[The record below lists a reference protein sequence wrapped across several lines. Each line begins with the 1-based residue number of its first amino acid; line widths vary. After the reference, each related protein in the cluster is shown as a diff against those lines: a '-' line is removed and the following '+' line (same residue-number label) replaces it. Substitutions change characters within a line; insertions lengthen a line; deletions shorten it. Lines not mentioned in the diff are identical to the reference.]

1 MRCRSALLRT
11 TLLLGAFALVAAS
24 CGGDDDDATAP
35 SASPSASDAPAAT
48 DAPATEAP
56 GTEARGTEA
65 PGTEAPASGEPVE
78 IEWWHIQNNDPGL
91 SLWQAVADEYMA
103 EHPNVTI
110 DITVYENE
118 AFKTAIAPRLQAGD
132 PPDLFQSWGGG
143 GLREQVD
150 AGLVRDISAEVEPWI
165 GDLNEAAVG
174 MYQVDGVQYGIPF
187 DLGMVGFWYNK
198 ALFEQAG
205 ITAPP
210 TTWEEFLED
219 VQMLK
224 DAGITPLALGE
235 GDKWPGMFWWAYLAL
250 RLGGAEAMEQ
260 AEVDGAWDA
269 EPFVQAGAELQRLIE
284 MDPFQSGFMAAVWDG
299 AGGQAATIATEGAAM
314 HLMGQWAPGTQNANS
329 PDGEGLGDKLGW
341 FPFPAVEGG
350 AGDPTDAFGGG
361 NGFAVGKDAPPEAVD
376 FLQYATSIDV
386 ANRWGETN
394 SGILP
399 VTEGSDS
406 SITDPNLTGVLEAR
420 ANATFV
426 QLYLDQAT
434 TPELGAVIND
444 AVAELYAG
452 QAAPEQVA
460 QTIADAAR
468 A

>member
-1 MRCRSALLRT
+1 MHRTAARRTALLV
-11 TLLLGAFALVAAS
+11 GVVALVAAA
-24 CGGDDDDATAP
+24 CGGDDDDDATPSASDSPVASTAP
-35 SASPSASDAPAAT
+35 SAEPA
-48 DAPATEAP
+48 ATEAP
-56 GTEARGTEA
+56 GTEA
-65 PGTEAPASGEPVE
+65 PGTEATTSGEPVE

-91 SLWQAVADEYMA
+91 SLWQDVADEYMA

-143 GLREQVD
+143 GLMEQVD

-210 TTWEEFLED
+210 ATWEEFLED
-219 VQMLK
+219 VQKLK

-250 RLGGAEAMEQ
+250 RVGGPDPMLQ
-260 AEVDGAWDA
+260 AGEDGSFDA
-269 EPFVQAGAELQRLIE
+269 EPFVQAGAELERLID
-284 MDPFQSGFMAAVWDG
+284 MDPFQDGFLAAVWDG

-341 FPFPAVEGG
+341 FPFPTVEGG
-350 AGDPTDAFGGG
+350 AGAPTDVFGGG

-376 FLQYATSIDV
+376 FLQYATSLDV

-399 VTEGSDS
+399 VTIGADA

-420 ANATFV
+420 ADATYV
-426 QLYLDQAT
+426 QLYLDQAYP
-434 TPELGAVIND
+434 PELGAVIND
-444 AVAELYAG
+444 AVAELFAG
-452 QAAPEQVA
+452 QASPEQVA
-460 QTIADAAR
+460 TTIADAAK
-468 A
+468 

>member
-1 MRCRSALLRT
+1 MRRRLART
-11 TLLLGAFALVAAS
+11 TLLFGAFALAAAS
-24 CGGDDDDATAP
+24 CGGDDDDDDAAP
-35 SASPSASDAPAAT
+35 AASDARA
-48 DAPATEAP
+48 ATEAP
-56 GTEARGTEA
+56 GTEAPTTEAPGTEA
-65 PGTEAPASGEPVE
+65 PGTEAPGTEAPDSGEPVE

-143 GLREQVD
+143 GLMEQVE

-174 MYQVDGVQYGIPF
+174 MYQVDGKQYGIPF

-219 VQMLK
+219 VQTLK

-250 RLGGAEAMEQ
+250 RIGGPDALLQ
-260 AEVDGAWDA
+260 AGEDGSFDS

-284 MDPFQSGFMAAVWDG
+284 LDPFQDGFLAAVWDG

-350 AGDPTDAFGGG
+350 AGAPTDVFGGG

-399 VTEGSDS
+399 VTIGADA

-420 ANATFV
+420 ADASYV
-426 QLYLDQAT
+426 QLYLDQAYP
-434 TPELGAVIND
+434 PELGAVIND
-444 AVAELYAG
+444 AVAELFAG
-452 QAAPEQVA
+452 QSSPEQVA
-460 QTIADAAR
+460 QTVADAAS